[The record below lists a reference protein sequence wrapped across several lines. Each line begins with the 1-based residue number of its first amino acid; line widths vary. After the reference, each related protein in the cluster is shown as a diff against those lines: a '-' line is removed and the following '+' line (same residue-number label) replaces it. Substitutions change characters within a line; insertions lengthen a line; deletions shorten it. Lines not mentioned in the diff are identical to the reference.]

1 MNKVLFYLRRSLI
14 PVVAV
19 VSAGV
24 LFTACLKD
32 KDNGP
37 DIPAAGLM
45 AFNLAPDQSALV
57 IRLSGNSLTQAPLD
71 YTSYTGVYQNIYTG
85 SRPVEAF
92 DYRNGTRLTNT
103 NYTFEPNKYY
113 SLFVIGADSAY
124 KNIVSVDNFDSLTT
138 ADGKA
143 YVRYINA
150 ITDSV
155 NTPNVTIA
163 AGGNNVVNENATYGA
178 VSEFKAVTPGQ
189 VSVVVKNN
197 NGVDASRN
205 ITLEGKKVYTI
216 LLAGKPGAT
225 NDNQKVQIRFIVNGT
240 VTDDASKQ

>member
-14 PVVAV
+14 PVIAV

-92 DYRNGTRLTNT
+92 DYRNNTQLTNT

-113 SLFVIGADSAY
+113 SLFVIGTDSAY

-163 AGGNNVVNENATYGA
+163 AGGNNVVNENAGYGA
-178 VSEFKAVTPGQ
+178 VSEFKAITPGEI
-189 VSVVVKNN
+189 SIVVKNN
-197 NGVDASRN
+197 GGIDVSRN
-205 ITLEGKKVYTI
+205 ITLEQKKVYTV
-216 LLAGKPGAT
+216 LLAGAPGAT
-225 NDNQKVQIRFIVNGT
+225 DDKQKVQIRFIANGT
-240 VTDDASKQ
+240 VSDDASK

>member
-1 MNKVLFYLRRSLI
+1 MNKALNYLRRSLI
-14 PVVAV
+14 PVIAV
-19 VSAGV
+19 ISVGI

-45 AFNLAPDQSALV
+45 AFNLAPDQPALV
-57 IRLSGNSLTQAPLD
+57 VRLSGNSLTQAPLD

-92 DYRNGTRLTNT
+92 DYRNGSRLTST
-103 NYTFEPNKYY
+103 NYTFEANKYY
-113 SLFVIGADSAY
+113 SLFVIGTDSAY
-124 KNIVSVDNFDSLTT
+124 KNIVSIDNFDSLTT
-138 ADGKA
+138 TDGKA

-155 NTPNVTIA
+155 NNSTVTVTA
-163 AGGNNVVNENATYGA
+163 NGSNVVNDNAAYGT

-189 VSVVVKNN
+189 ISVAVKNN
-197 NGVDASRN
+197 NGVNASRD
-205 ITLEGKKVYTI
+205 ITLEQKKIYTI
-216 LLAGKPGAT
+216 LLVGKPGAT
-225 NDNQKVQIRFIVNGT
+225 DDKQKVQIRFIANGT
-240 VTDDASKQ
+240 VTDDTSKQ

>member
-45 AFNLAPDQSALV
+45 AFNLAPDQSSLV

-85 SRPVEAF
+85 SRPVEAY
-92 DYRNGTRLTNT
+92 DYRSGIKLTNT
-103 NYTFEPNKYY
+103 NYTFEANKYY

-124 KNIVSVDNFDSLTT
+124 RNIVSVDNFDSLTT
-138 ADGKA
+138 TDGKA

-155 NTPNVTIA
+155 NNSTVTVT
-163 AGGNNVVNENATYGA
+163 AGGSNVVNDNAAYGV

-189 VSVVVKNN
+189 VSITVKNN
-197 NGVDASRN
+197 NGVDANRT
-205 ITLEGKKVYTI
+205 ITLEQKKVYTI

-225 NDNQKVQIRFIVNGT
+225 NENQKVQIRFITNGT